1 MSHPKLRVH
10 NTQLDNLISNLRGE
24 VGEIVTSWVLLR
36 HMMAKERDLS
46 SEDIAKD
53 MRNENLAFVSML
65 RTKLADEI
73 VARLSE
79 LAEAKI
85 GRLTFYFAA
94 QKLKKLDAEVEA
106 FNGFITREK
115 FQQKRNYDISHKELP
130 ETWAEHRLI
139 VIPYRTLLRGVSHAL
154 RLMKVIDG
162 IVLGPAARYLW
173 RETRKKRYQL
183 VAPASAMYVM
193 LPYMNLSPE
202 IRQRVILEEMAA
214 GRPVWSEMSTTI
226 NGQETKVSVCRDWGA
241 ILLPGGMIVLN
252 HYPLQELNDIKIPP
266 MDPAMAAALAQ
277 TEPVTEQRQVN
288 AKYRVTK
295 RDGDSS
301 ISFSPVQ
308 RVHQLEVGAVTELD
322 DITFNLDEK
331 LRQEFGHM
339 KVGDEKEFSLVVN
352 ILTGYRLPGEGVAGA
367 AGQPGG

>member
-24 VGEIVTSWVLLR
+24 VGEIITSWVLLR

-130 ETWAEHRLI
+130 ETWAN
-139 VIPYRTLLRGVSHAL
+139 T
-154 RLMKVIDG
+154 
-162 IVLGPAARYLW
+162 
-173 RETRKKRYQL
+173 
-183 VAPASAMYVM
+183 AS
-193 LPYMNLSPE
+193 S
-202 IRQRVILEEMAA
+202 
-214 GRPVWSEMSTTI
+214 
-226 NGQETKVSVCRDWGA
+226 
-241 ILLPGGMIVLN
+241 
-252 HYPLQELNDIKIPP
+252 
-266 MDPAMAAALAQ
+266 
-277 TEPVTEQRQVN
+277 
-288 AKYRVTK
+288 
-295 RDGDSS
+295 
-301 ISFSPVQ
+301 
-308 RVHQLEVGAVTELD
+308 
-322 DITFNLDEK
+322 
-331 LRQEFGHM
+331 
-339 KVGDEKEFSLVVN
+339 
-352 ILTGYRLPGEGVAGA
+352 
-367 AGQPGG
+367 